1 MLTLTAPQTTI
12 FHKIPAAKKL
22 LLLCAV
28 STALFQIGS
37 LPILACL
44 TCAIMALYLSQGWSF
59 AKFGARMLW
68 PLWPFV
74 VIIAIY
80 HGITNDIV
88 AGSEIIMRMLI
99 AVALANLVTMTTPL
113 NDMIEVL
120 MDLLGP
126 LQWIGLSRKP
136 VALTIALFIRF
147 IPTLIERGITMHAAL
162 RARSAGKSGWR
173 IVVPLTLSVL
183 NDAEHVANALRARG
197 GVVTKIKGKP

>member
-22 LLLCAV
+22 LLLCVV
-28 STALFQIGS
+28 STTLFQIGS
-37 LPILACL
+37 LSILACL
-44 TCAIMALYLSQGWSF
+44 TCAMMALYLSQGWSF

-120 MDLLGP
+120 MGLLGP

-173 IVVPLTLSVL
+173 IIVPLTLSVL

-197 GVVTKIKGKP
+197 GVGTKNEG

>member
-22 LLLCAV
+22 LLLCVV
-28 STALFQIGS
+28 STTLFQIGS
-37 LPILACL
+37 LSILACL
-44 TCAIMALYLSQGWSF
+44 TCAMMALYLSQGWSF

-88 AGSEIIMRMLI
+88 AGGEIIMRMLI

-120 MDLLGP
+120 MGLLGP
-126 LQWIGLSRKP
+126 LQWVGLSRKP

-173 IVVPLTLSVL
+173 IIVPLTLSVL
-183 NDAEHVANALRARG
+183 NDADHVANALRARG
-197 GVVTKIKGKP
+197 GVGTKNGG

>member
-1 MLTLTAPQTTI
+1 MLTLTAPQKTI
-12 FHKIPAAKKL
+12 FHEISAGQKL
-22 LLLCAV
+22 LALCVV
-28 STALFQIGS
+28 STALFQIDS
-37 LPILACL
+37 LIVLACL
-44 TCAIMALYLSQGWSF
+44 TFAGIALYFSQGLSF

-74 VIIAIY
+74 LIIGIY
-80 HGITNDIV
+80 HGITNDIE
-88 AGSEIIMRMLI
+88 AGGEIILRMLI

-113 NDMIEVL
+113 NDMIDVL
-120 MDLLGP
+120 MRLLHP
-126 LQWIGLSRKP
+126 LNWIGMSTKP

-162 RARSAGKSGWR
+162 RARSTGKSGWR

-197 GVVTKIKGKP
+197 GVGTNDEG

>member
-1 MLTLTAPQTTI
+1 
-12 FHKIPAAKKL
+12 
-22 LLLCAV
+22 
-28 STALFQIGS
+28 
-37 LPILACL
+37 
-44 TCAIMALYLSQGWSF
+44 
-59 AKFGARMLW
+59 MLW

-197 GVVTKIKGKP
+197 GVATKIKGKP

>member
-12 FHKIPAAKKL
+12 FHKIPAAQKL
-22 LLLCAV
+22 LLLCVV

-37 LPILACL
+37 LSILACL
-44 TCAIMALYLSQGWSF
+44 TCAMMALYLSQGWSF

-197 GVVTKIKGKP
+197 GVATKIKGKP